1 MSRLFYPPLSEI
13 AFNNFSI
20 TIKNNSMVVLTA
32 LTLIIV
38 ECYVLKPFVK
48 PRCTVSIYNL

>member
-38 ECYVLKPFVK
+38 VCYVLKPFVK